1 MSLKEKLT
9 LVGFGAAIGGVVA
22 GVVVWATRPEAPA
35 VSPGVGS
42 PGASTDGLR
51 ANARPAPLPPLG
63 ASPGEGAATL
73 ASVSSIASASPTAA
87 APVLAPIDAALAAEG
102 TAAKRATP
110 EYQAYRTALE
120 AAAPRLRTLGPEEQS
135 LELSRLAEK
144 LAPKPPP

>member
-63 ASPGEGAATL
+63 TSPGEGAATL
-73 ASVSSIASASPTAA
+73 ASASPTAA